1 MASRR
6 TVLVVEGHSL
16 AARALAALAERGDLG
31 KGVVVETREAHET
44 RGDARPPIELAM
56 PRTLDLEHTYPGKD
70 SQCFPGGPRPGR
82 RSRRSERGR

>member
-1 MASRR
+1 MTSRG

-16 AARALAALAERGDLG
+16 AARALVALAERGDLG
-31 KGVVVETREAHET
+31 KGVVVETREAHE
-44 RGDARPPIELAM
+44 GPAPSFSPIELTM
-56 PRTLDLEHTYPGKD
+56 PRALDPEHTYPGKD